1 MELTNSYSYIC
12 LEKLNDQWRL
22 DGRMLGIFIDHVS
35 HYFKLVNL
43 PSSLDYNQFSYAE
56 ISSDDL
62 YMISAIFG
70 AYSPD
75 GKNMILAP
83 VNPGTSILPWL
94 GSFSMQLFEKN
105 KDREGPYQLIFKAQ

>member
-1 MELTNSYSYIC
+1 MGQIISYLC
-12 LEKLNDQWRL
+12 LEKLNDHWRM
-22 DGRMLGIFIDHVS
+22 DGRMVGTFIDHVS
-35 HYFKLVNL
+35 HFFKLVDK
-43 PSSLDYNQFSYAE
+43 PSSLDYDQISYAE

-75 GKNMILAP
+75 GVKMILAP

-94 GSFSMQLFEKN
+94 GSFSLQLFEKN
-105 KDREGPYQLIFKAQ
+105 KDKEGYFQLIFQAQ